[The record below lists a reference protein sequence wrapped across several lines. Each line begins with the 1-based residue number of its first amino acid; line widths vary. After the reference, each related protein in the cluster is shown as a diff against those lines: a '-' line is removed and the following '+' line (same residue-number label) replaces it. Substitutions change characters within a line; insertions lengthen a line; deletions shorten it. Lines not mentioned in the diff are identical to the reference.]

1 MTSNNPQ
8 KSRLQE
14 LEETNRI
21 LKEELKKEELK
32 ILALTTM
39 IEIAERDLGIDFYKY
54 RDKESKICSQVFF
67 YTSCSQ
73 FPLLPQLLKK

>member
-39 IEIAERDLGIDFYKY
+39 IDIAERDLGIDFSKY
-54 RDKESKICSQVFF
+54 RDKEK
-67 YTSCSQ
+67 
-73 FPLLPQLLKK
+73 

>member
-8 KSRLQE
+8 KSHLQE

-39 IEIAERDLGIDFYKY
+39 IDIAERDLGIDFSKY
-54 RDKESKICSQVFF
+54 RDKEK
-67 YTSCSQ
+67 
-73 FPLLPQLLKK
+73 

>member
-39 IEIAERDLGIDFYKY
+39 IEIAERDLGIDFSKY
-54 RDKESKICSQVFF
+54 RDKEK
-67 YTSCSQ
+67 
-73 FPLLPQLLKK
+73 

>member
-39 IEIAERDLGIDFYKY
+39 IEIAERDLVIDFSKY
-54 RDKESKICSQVFF
+54 RDKEK
-67 YTSCSQ
+67 
-73 FPLLPQLLKK
+73 